1 MIHICKVEEI
11 KVSFLGLHLQIYIKD
26 CKIQRSKI

>member
-1 MIHICKVEEI
+1 MIHICKVKEM

-26 CKIQRSKI
+26 YKIQRSKI

>member
-1 MIHICKVEEI
+1 MIHICKVKEM